1 MLFNVKNVNLK
12 FFFKQMQPFVSKK
25 HLYFSVPTINLKTSL
40 PTYLHEES
48 LILACKEGDR
58 SAQNCLY
65 KKFGGKMLA
74 NCKRYL
80 KDQMEAEDALME
92 GFLKVFL
99 RINEFK
105 NEGSIEGWI
114 RRIMVNE
121 CLMNLRKRKI
131 AFPMEEEAL
140 LVPEPASAL
149 DQLTSLEIQ
158 EHILRLPD
166 GFRTVFNLYAIEG
179 YSHAEIA
186 EQLGISE
193 GTSKSQLSRARVLLQ
208 QKIKVQ

>member
-1 MLFNVKNVNLK
+1 M
-12 FFFKQMQPFVSKK
+12 
-25 HLYFSVPTINLKTSL
+25 KTSP

-58 SAQNCLY
+58 GAQNSLY

-74 NCKRYL
+74 ICKRYL
-80 KDQMEAEDALME
+80 KDQMEAEDVLME

-99 RINEFK
+99 KIREFK
-105 NEGSIEGWI
+105 NEGSLEGWI

-121 CLMNLRKRKI
+121 CLMSLRKRKI
-131 AFPMEEEAL
+131 TYPMEEEAL
-140 LVPEPASAL
+140 LVPEPAAVL
-149 DQLTSLEIQ
+149 EQMTSLEIQ

>member
-1 MLFNVKNVNLK
+1 M
-12 FFFKQMQPFVSKK
+12 
-25 HLYFSVPTINLKTSL
+25 KTSP

-48 LILACKEGDR
+48 LILACREGDR
-58 SAQNCLY
+58 GAQNSLF

-74 NCKRYL
+74 ICKRYL
-80 KDQMEAEDALME
+80 KDQMEAEDVLME

-99 RINEFK
+99 KIREFK
-105 NEGSIEGWI
+105 NEGSLEGWI

-121 CLMNLRKRKI
+121 CLMSLRKRKI
-131 AFPMEEEAL
+131 TYPMEEEAL
-140 LVPEPASAL
+140 LVPEPAAVL
-149 DQLTSLEIQ
+149 EQMTSLEIQ

-166 GFRTVFNLYAIEG
+166 GLRTVFNLYAIEG